1 MALPSASILKQFTTY
16 TSLESGLSQDILQ
29 SLMREAQLGSASHH
43 KRNVPLFYD
52 EMKIS
57 ANLVYSCRSGRL
69 QGYFKSGTIN
79 EGLKALDRNLEDTY
93 EIRPMAK
100 YVNVFM
106 VRGFLSNV
114 LHLDILPLRVSL
126 VRSCFQLCGK

>member
-16 TSLESGLSQDILQ
+16 TSLESGLNQDILQ

-52 EMKIS
+52 EMKIL
-57 ANLVYSCRSGRL
+57 ANL
-69 QGYFKSGTIN
+69 

-93 EIRPMAK
+93 EIRHMAE

-106 VRGFLSNV
+106 VRGFLSNF